1 MKAFDRVMG
10 VNIDCP
16 PHRPRSSALKASQPT
31 LLVAG
36 RVITTSRDAMV
47 AEWTQR
53 LGDRLTAS
61 RTIGRDQLLRQF
73 RLLVELIGGTVGP
86 FRREIVPLWNRALEV
101 YGRTASI
108 RGLAAGEVVE
118 ELSHLR
124 EVLTVHLAPELA
136 RMRQRQAM
144 AIMLRLNRTFDGGVA
159 TAVVGYT
166 DALVATL
173 FAQNGVPPADVH
185 HDVAEIERLT
195 AKLADELAFVTH
207 R

>member
-1 MKAFDRVMG
+1 MG

-16 PHRPRSSALKASQPT
+16 PHRPRSSALRASQPT

-36 RVITTSRDAMV
+36 RVITTSRNAMV

-53 LGDRLTAS
+53 LGDRLAAS
-61 RTIGRDQLLRQF
+61 PTIGRDQLLRQF
-73 RLLVELIGGTVGP
+73 GLLVELIAGSVGP
-86 FRREIVPLWNRALEV
+86 WRREVVPLWNRGMEL
-101 YGRTASI
+101 YGRTASL

-118 ELSHLR
+118 ELQHLR
-124 EVLTVHLAPELA
+124 EVLTIHLAPELA
-136 RMRQRQAM
+136 RLRQRQAM
-144 AIMLRLNRTFDGGVA
+144 AIILRLNRVFDRGVA

-185 HDVAEIERLT
+185 QDVADIERQT
-195 AKLADELAFVTH
+195 AALGVELAFVT
-207 R
+207 RGR